1 MFTIG
6 LSAGLVC
13 ISAVLVAW
21 HVRGWRQADHGG
33 LGEQERDF
41 HARRFRRRVQA
52 SAMVGVIGLLLLG
65 ELWLKD
71 PRVMLL
77 YWSGVVLLLLW
88 LLLLAASD
96 WLASRVHFR
105 GPLSRLQQDRVKL
118 QADIDKLRRDR
129 NKPSQ

>member
-1 MFTIG
+1 MFTIA
-6 LSAGLVC
+6 LSGA
-13 ISAVLVAW
+13 LVAASIGLTAW
-21 HVRGWRQADHGG
+21 HLRALRAADHGG
-33 LGEQERDF
+33 LGEQEQTF
-41 HARRFRRRVQA
+41 HTRRFRRRAQA
-52 SAMVGVIGLLLLG
+52 SIMVGVIGLLLLG

-105 GPLSRLQQDRVKL
+105 GQLNRLQQDRTL
-118 QADIDKLRRDR
+118 IQAEIDKLRRARDER
-129 NKPSQ
+129 SR